1 MPQLGFK
8 DRFGDDVE
16 SGAKET
22 SIRLPRADRRDPKVG
37 DVLYLFVG
45 LRTKNCRRLGT
56 AECIAVHNIVL
67 GRGGA
72 RLAGLWLNQGGKRML
87 AVLDGF
93 GTFAELLD
101 CFEEMHG
108 LPFRGLL
115 IHWRLL
121 PADDPRHLA
130 ALERDRKRRAARSGE
145 HGDLRAAARVLGAAG
160 VTVSTAARRLADGLG
175 WLAGGTG

>member
-1 MPQLGFK
+1 
-8 DRFGDDVE
+8 
-16 SGAKET
+16 
-22 SIRLPRADRRDPKVG
+22 
-37 DVLYLFVG
+37 
-45 LRTKNCRRLGT
+45 
-56 AECIAVHNIVL
+56 
-67 GRGGA
+67 
-72 RLAGLWLNQGGKRML
+72 ML

-93 GTFAELLD
+93 QTFAELLD

-121 PADDPRHLA
+121 PPDDPRHLA

-145 HGDLRAAARVLGAAG
+145 HGDLRAAARVIGAAG
-160 VTVSTAARRLADGLG
+160 VTVSTAARRLAEGLG